1 MVFGLSSE
9 LPDIWRS
16 PGNSKRCLDYQEVVR
31 HGEGPATAR
40 GAWTISGVPDMWRSN
55 SNSKKCL
62 DYSGV
67 LWNHVTELLKLHNVS
82 KWHKDEAFVVIMAE
96 QTAS

>member
-40 GAWTISGVPDMWRSN
+40 GAWTISGV
-55 SNSKKCL
+55 
-62 DYSGV
+62 

-82 KWHKDEAFVVIMAE
+82 KWHKDEAIVVIMAE
-96 QTAS
+96 QTES